1 MPEPKVVSVAEWKAL
16 EEKGMAPASVCLR
29 KAWTCAEVLS
39 KAEKASLGE
48 REIAIVISTASPDR
62 DKDVLVAEGWD
73 LKPYKKNPVVLWAHD
88 YRSMPIARARQV
100 RVADGSLHA
109 IDHFIERDVYPLA
122 EIVLQMLKRGYLN
135 AASVG
140 FMPLKWSRNEERG
153 GVDFEKQELLEHSIV
168 PVPANAEALVEMRAI
183 KGLDL
188 KPLVEWAERFIDEA
202 GGTDKD
208 LPVDPRRVAEMLK
221 EAQGGRV
228 LVGWTRN
235 LAAALPEA
243 EDFTFRYVELG
254 ASSGV
259 PDPDDPPPPVRR
271 APALPVRTPDRLETA
286 DAVVDDEAGTVFFK
300 QGFVVQ
306 SLIFPKAHW
315 NSAAACQKWARD
327 HDFRAD
333 KVDETAD
340 SYRLRQRD
348 PGDFER
354 IRTICVMP
362 KDAGAAEARCQIK
375 AVGGPLKE
383 AGAPRDLPPRVLD
396 LGDIDAGLVVAS
408 WLQEYEKGV
417 IPYRRT
423 ALAPEGESWDGAAE
437 LASADLDD
445 LRVMC
450 ASYGAGGE
458 DKADYLLPHHKAD
471 GEHACVWRAVA
482 NAAARLPLA
491 KLAAANLAG
500 VRRHLGRHYED
511 FAKDA
516 PWKAAPEAWQRFET
530 TAVACGN
537 MATMSKREL
546 TAAELAG
553 LLREF
558 GFEPEA
564 RAVEAVADVAAAADL
579 LTSMGMRTTDP
590 GAEPV
595 SDADLRQ
602 MHRELL
608 EPAIDAQIR
617 KRMGKLD

>member
-1 MPEPKVVSVAEWKAL
+1 
-16 EEKGMAPASVCLR
+16 
-29 KAWTCAEVLS
+29 
-39 KAEKASLGE
+39 
-48 REIAIVISTASPDR
+48 
-62 DKDVLVAEGWD
+62 
-73 LKPYKKNPVVLWAHD
+73 
-88 YRSMPIARARQV
+88 
-100 RVADGSLHA
+100 
-109 IDHFIERDVYPLA
+109 
-122 EIVLQMLKRGYLN
+122 
-135 AASVG
+135 
-140 FMPLKWSRNEERG
+140 
-153 GVDFEKQELLEHSIV
+153 
-168 PVPANAEALVEMRAI
+168 
-183 KGLDL
+183 
-188 KPLVEWAERFIDEA
+188 
-202 GGTDKD
+202 
-208 LPVDPRRVAEMLK
+208 
-221 EAQGGRV
+221 
-228 LVGWTRN
+228 
-235 LAAALPEA
+235 
-243 EDFTFRYVELG
+243 
-254 ASSGV
+254 
-259 PDPDDPPPPVRR
+259 VRR